1 LDAVVV
7 VLKLIVIIIIIVLC
21 ADPMI
26 IHFCLL
32 YNLLFFLGRLLVAK
46 KGPK

>member
-7 VLKLIVIIIIIVLC
+7 VLKLIVIIIIVLC

-26 IHFCLL
+26 IHFCVL
-32 YNLLFFLGRLLVAK
+32 YNLLFFLRLLVAK

>member
-7 VLKLIVIIIIIVLC
+7 VLKLIVIIIIVLC